1 MTERPQNPRPMV
13 RCAAGLDPDHRR
25 CKRLEEGH
33 HLFAPQLL
41 TQNHLLGG
49 VHPMKLEKMFRCIHA
64 NSANL
69 FHGRSP
75 LFEICNDLIL
85 AQSMPSGAVHPNT
98 RLGHSNYH
106 AATAGLGHFRRSAR
120 VLRWSG
126 EPQGPDVRRV
136 LRHFE
141 VAPGAAVVRAV
152 SYLPRELTS
161 SSVSIPLPCA
171 KPLGRYCSSEAPMAM
186 CARAAGHRS
195 ADPG

>member
-1 MTERPQNPRPMV
+1 MAERPQNPRPMV

-85 AQSMPSGAVHPNT
+85 AQSMPSGGRVGQRDCTVGLSQVGSRTGAPVWVEVWVPCCLALSSASVPASRPCHVSSPLHVERSLRIARTTLPHLLHAKAYGTYPAGATFSMSRRT
-98 RLGHSNYH
+98 R
-106 AATAGLGHFRRSAR
+106 
-120 VLRWSG
+120 
-126 EPQGPDVRRV
+126 
-136 LRHFE
+136 
-141 VAPGAAVVRAV
+141 
-152 SYLPRELTS
+152 
-161 SSVSIPLPCA
+161 
-171 KPLGRYCSSEAPMAM
+171 
-186 CARAAGHRS
+186 
-195 ADPG
+195 